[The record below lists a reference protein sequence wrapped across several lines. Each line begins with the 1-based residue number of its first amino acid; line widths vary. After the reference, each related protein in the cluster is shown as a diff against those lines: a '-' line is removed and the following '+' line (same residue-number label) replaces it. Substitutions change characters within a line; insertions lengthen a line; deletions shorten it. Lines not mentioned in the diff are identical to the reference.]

1 MPLVGQLAEGVEDS
15 AADPAGVILAV
26 PHLRGYSVGGL
37 EAYAPD
43 VIGETVR
50 VLLNLADALLAVFTV
65 YLRCE
70 CGTHPVSLKEEHHVL
85 DVLLLLPALAYL
97 GNPLRTYPVDLVQT
111 FYVRL
116 DDIDG
121 PGTEAVN
128 DEPCEL
134 GTYTLDQT
142 APEVLL
148 YAVGSG
154 RHHLLPGR
162 ALELLPVL
170 PVHPPFALAQQD
182 RTRRDVQQVAHEGHE
197 VVIPLD
203 LHTEHRIAVFR
214 VLVCDAFN
222 YTTNLCHEGVI
233 IIL

>member
-1 MPLVGQLAEGVEDS
+1 M
-15 AADPAGVILAV
+15 
-26 PHLRGYSVGGL
+26 
-37 EAYAPD
+37 
-43 VIGETVR
+43 
-50 VLLNLADALLAVFTV
+50 
-65 YLRCE
+65 
-70 CGTHPVSLKEEHHVL
+70 SLKEEHHVL
-85 DVLLLLPALAYL
+85 DVLLLFPALAYL
-97 GNPLRTYPVDLVQT
+97 GNPLRTYSVDLVQT

-170 PVHPPFALAQQD
+170 LVHPPFALAQQD
-182 RTRRDVQQVAHEGHE
+182 
-197 VVIPLD
+197 
-203 LHTEHRIAVFR
+203 
-214 VLVCDAFN
+214 
-222 YTTNLCHEGVI
+222 
-233 IIL
+233 